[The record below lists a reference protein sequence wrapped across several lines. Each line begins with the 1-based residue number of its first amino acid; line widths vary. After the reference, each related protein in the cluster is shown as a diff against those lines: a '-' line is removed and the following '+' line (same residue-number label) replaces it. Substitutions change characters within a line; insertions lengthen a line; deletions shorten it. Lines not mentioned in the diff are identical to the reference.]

1 VSANLQRV
9 TVTTTRQTAEA
20 RRESILD
27 AAIVEFA
34 AKGLHGTSTEDIAKR
49 AGISQ
54 PYIFRLFGTKKKLFA
69 EACRRCMREVRD
81 AMAQAAAGKT
91 GQDALDAMGAAYI
104 DLLADDPRRL
114 TLQMHMYAASD
125 EPEVREVAREGY
137 GELVRFVEQA
147 SGESG
152 AKVTRFFAQ
161 GMLINVIA
169 AMDVRGAGIDWAD
182 RLMQGC
188 GGEE

>member
-1 VSANLQRV
+1 MA
-9 TVTTTRQTAEA
+9 TATTRQTAEE

-27 AAIVEFA
+27 AATIEFA
-34 AKGLHGTSTEDIAKR
+34 AKGLHGTSTEDVAKR

-54 PYIFRLFGTKKKLFA
+54 PYVFRLFGTKQKLFA
-69 EACRRCMREVRD
+69 ETCRRCMRD
-81 AMAQAAAGKT
+81 ARETMMAAADGKS

-104 DLLADDPRRL
+104 ELLQADPRQL
-114 TLQMHMYAASD
+114 TLQMHMYAASG
-125 EPEVREVAREGY
+125 EPEIRKVAREGY
-137 GELVRFVEQA
+137 GELVRFVEHA

-152 AKVTRFFAQ
+152 ARITRFFAR

-169 AMDVRGAGIDWAD
+169 AMGVRDAGIDWAD

-188 GGEE
+188 KEET

>member
-1 VSANLQRV
+1 M
-9 TVTTTRQTAEA
+9 TVAARRQTAEE

-27 AAIVEFA
+27 AALVEFA

-54 PYIFRLFGTKKKLFA
+54 PYVFRLFGRKKKLFA
-69 EACRRCMREVRD
+69 EACRRCMRDVRE
-81 AMAQAAAGKT
+81 AFAAAAEGKS
-91 GQDALDAMGAAYI
+91 GEEALSAMGAAYI
-104 DLLADDPRRL
+104 HYLEADPRRL
-114 TLQMHMYAASD
+114 ILQMHMYAAGD
-125 EPEVREVAREGY
+125 EPEIRKVARDGY

-152 AKVTRFFAQ
+152 AKVTRFFAR

-169 AMDVRGAGIDWAD
+169 AMGVRGAGIDWAE
-182 RLMQGC
+182 RLIHGC
-188 GGEE
+188 KDEV